1 MMIANIYVAD
11 SKMVLIKR
19 IYMHTVSRGHIH
31 ATTDK
36 AILRLRL
43 TINLLPT
50 FSSVNGLHGA
60 VPVSDN
66 CHVAIFVIKKSP
78 HTEIDILVAY
88 GAYPHI
94 TYTPGTPVPD
104 CKVNFPLP
112 LSAALHPGGPM
123 SRDFSQKNAFKILQL
138 F

>member
-1 MMIANIYVAD
+1 MVITSVCVAD
-11 SKMVLIKR
+11 SKMVITKR

-36 AILRLRL
+36 ATLRLRL

-66 CHVAIFVIKKSP
+66 CHVAIFVIKKEAP
-78 HTEIDILVAY
+78 IL
-88 GAYPHI
+88 
-94 TYTPGTPVPD
+94 
-104 CKVNFPLP
+104 K
-112 LSAALHPGGPM
+112 
-123 SRDFSQKNAFKILQL
+123 
-138 F
+138 